1 MKIVF
6 ATGDE
11 ALDDYVSKKDGIL
24 EVGRALYAEQLVTM
38 VPSLKPD
45 VVLFSET
52 IPTSRFDQNA
62 GHVGAEANILKI
74 MESIVEEGIRVVM
87 ILNERPPGHPFLAR
101 LIGLGIYD
109 LIMGDTIKVDQVIA
123 ALHHPGTRKQV
134 KHLLRQEEELT
145 SEDTY
150 RAKEI
155 KLVATEEKNQ
165 EGSQRPI
172 NQRVFRF
179 SKSVTDVREKLR
191 EKWEAR
197 EKENKTAPER
207 SVMAEKSAVEAR
219 NKEPEATPEK
229 IIVLYSPESTGK
241 TYVGVNTAIAAAKRL
256 RVPVL
261 YKDCTPTCKTKLW
274 FNAPTFPFTLSD
286 IPLTVAG
293 RDAKPSA
300 KIGVLIVEAA
310 KKDDI
315 PPGAVVYVIVDSDYA
330 RQVIISKALD
340 GIQPAGVIW
349 NMAYDGACH
358 PQELIPLLLALALP
372 YDHAAH
378 LDIANG
384 IPRAF
389 SDEGLCDQLVKIVQM
404 DPLHQYMRSG
414 IG

>member
-24 EVGRALYAEQLVTM
+24 EAGRALYAEQLVTM
-38 VPSLKPD
+38 VASLKPD

-74 MESIVEEGIRVVM
+74 LELIVEEGIRVVM
-87 ILNERPPGHPFLAR
+87 ILNERPPGHPFLER

-109 LIMGDTIKVDQVIA
+109 LIMGDTINVDQVIT

-134 KHLLRQEEELT
+134 KHLLCQEEELT

-172 NQRVFRF
+172 GQRVFRF
-179 SKSVTDVREKLR
+179 TKSVKDVREKLR

-197 EKENKTAPER
+197 EKENKPAPETT
-207 SVMAEKSAVEAR
+207 STVEKSVVEVR
-219 NKEPEATPEK
+219 KKEPEATPEK
-229 IIVLYSPESTGK
+229 VIVLYSPESTGK

-256 RVPVL
+256 QVPVL
-261 YKDCTPTCKTKLW
+261 YKDCTTTCKTKLW

-293 RDAKPSA
+293 RKAKPFA

-310 KKDDI
+310 NKEDI

-330 RQVIISKALD
+330 RQVIISKSLD
-340 GIQPAGVIW
+340 GIQPVGLIW

-358 PQELIPLLLALALP
+358 PQELIPLLLTLAIP
-372 YDHAAH
+372 YDPENY

-389 SDEGLCDQLVKIVQM
+389 TDEGLCDRLVKIVQM

>member
-256 RVPVL
+256 RVPAL

-358 PQELIPLLLALALP
+358 PQELIPLLLTLALP
-372 YDHAAH
+372 YDHEAH